1 MRQARPRPF
10 GAPKAP
16 RPTVRALVLATALAG
31 AAFLSSCSSAG
42 DYGAVIEGN
51 RLHDRGLYQD
61 AIASYLSVKPGTFG
75 DVLRFDIANV
85 YARLGEYPAAAAL
98 YAEVRKSGN
107 AGLSAA
113 AFYNEGILLYEKGRY
128 AEAYRAFRSA
138 LALDPRDG
146 DARRNLEL
154 AWRDLQ
160 RKTAAPPARAAES
173 SRTTGGEP
181 DQDLLLL
188 RRLET
193 GRFEPGS
200 QASAA
205 PSPEDY

>member
-1 MRQARPRPF
+1 MKRMSR
-10 GAPKAP
+10 
-16 RPTVRALVLATALAG
+16 VALLALALAG
-31 AAFLSSCSSAG
+31 SLLASSCSRVG

-75 DVLRFDIANV
+75 VVLSFDLANV

-98 YAEVRKSGN
+98 YAEVRKAGN
-107 AGLSAA
+107 AGLSEA

-138 LALDPRDG
+138 LSLDPRDQ

-160 RKTAAPPARAAES
+160 RKTATPPSRAAEA
-173 SRTTGGEP
+173 SRTQGGES

-200 QASAA
+200 QSSGQA
-205 PSPEDY
+205 SPEDY

>member
-1 MRQARPRPF
+1 MTRMSRI
-10 GAPKAP
+10 
-16 RPTVRALVLATALAG
+16 ALAALALAG
-31 AAFLSSCSSAG
+31 SLLAASCSRIG

-75 DVLRFDIANV
+75 AVLSFDLGNV

-98 YAEVRKSGN
+98 YAEVRKAGN
-107 AGLSAA
+107 AGLSEA

-138 LALDPRDG
+138 LALDPRDQ

-160 RKTAAPPARAAES
+160 RKTSAPPSRAAEA
-173 SRTTGGEP
+173 SRTQGGES

-200 QASAA
+200 QSSGQA
-205 PSPEDY
+205 SPEDY